1 MIFNASNDQEIK
13 CKGRSKC
20 FETLSGQEM
29 DILEQSKLV
38 IHYKKGEVIA
48 KQGAS
53 NSDVIYLQEGYVKLY
68 KEYSNTRSLSLIEQK
83 CNFIGLYGLFVETTM
98 QYTLVAL
105 TDVVVCS
112 FSKNLFE
119 SLMKKNNSFALEII
133 KKLNTKTLNTFNN
146 LFNSSS
152 KQMHGR
158 LAWALLELTQ
168 NVFMDNALKAPVT
181 RKDLAEFTNM
191 SVMSVGRILRKFAEE
206 KLIELNKDHIK
217 ILEKDKLIITC
228 KNG

>member
-1 MIFNASNDQEIK
+1 MIFNETQYTEIK
-13 CKGRSKC
+13 CKGRSTC
-20 FETLSGQEM
+20 FEMLSDDEM
-29 DILEQSKLV
+29 ELLEQSKLIV
-38 IHYKKGEVIA
+38 QYKKGEVIA

-53 NSDVIYLQEGYVKLY
+53 NTDILYLQDGYVKLY
-68 KEYSNTRSLSLIEQK
+68 KEFSNTRSLSLIEQK
-83 CNFIGLYGLFVETTM
+83 CNFIGLYGLFVESTM
-98 QYTLVAL
+98 QYSLIAL

-119 SLMKKNNSFALEII
+119 SLMQKNNSFALEIV

-158 LAWALLELTQ
+158 LAWALLELNH
-168 NVFMDNALKAPVT
+168 NVFKDESLKVPIT
-181 RKDLAEFTNM
+181 RKELSEFTNM
-191 SVMSVGRILRKFAEE
+191 SVMSVGRILREFSEGNIIDLK
-206 KLIELNKDHIK
+206 KDHIR
-217 ILEKDKLIITC
+217 ILEKDRLLMIC

>member
-1 MIFNASNDQEIK
+1 MIFNASNDQKIK
-13 CKGRSKC
+13 CKGRSSC
-20 FETLSGQEM
+20 FESLSDQEM
-29 DILEQSKLV
+29 NILEQSKLV
-38 IHYKKGEVIA
+38 VHYKKGEIIA

-53 NSDVIYLQEGYVKLY
+53 NSDVIYLQKGYVKLY

-105 TDVVVCS
+105 SDVIVCS

-119 SLMKKNNSFALEII
+119 SLMKKNNSFALGII

-168 NVFMDNALKAPVT
+168 NVFKNDTLRDPVT

-191 SVMSVGRILRKFAEE
+191 SVMSVGRILREFAEE
-206 KLIELNKDHIK
+206 DLIELNKDHIK

>member
-1 MIFNASNDQEIK
+1 MIFNPLTNQEIE
-13 CKGRSKC
+13 CRGRSRC
-20 FETLSGQEM
+20 FETLSEKEM

-38 IHYKKGEVIA
+38 VHYKKGEIIA

-53 NSDVIYLQEGYVKLY
+53 NSDVLYLQEGYVKLY
-68 KEYSNTRSLSLIEQK
+68 KEFSNTRSLSLIEQK
-83 CNFIGLYGLFVETTM
+83 CNFIGLYGLFVNTTM

-119 SLMKKNNSFALEII
+119 SLMKENNSFALEII

-168 NVFMDNALKAPVT
+168 NVFKDNALKAPIT

-191 SVMSVGRILRKFAEE
+191 SVMSVGRILREFAEE
-206 KLIELNKDHIK
+206 DLIELGKDYIK

>member
-191 SVMSVGRILRKFAEE
+191 SVMSVGRILREFAEE